1 MHRRHVETLLAD
13 AAAAHEALLGELS
26 PQLAASLPVDATGVT
41 EAIDHLGAAAG
52 LTTAE
57 RRELI
62 RPHGVNPA
70 VLHARV
76 FGRAPL
82 TAGTVLASYVDGARV
97 RAAALQRVA
106 EAIGGA
112 ELGTEIRVL
121 LADHPP
127 PVDPAAAAAE
137 AELRATYAAHE
148 AAAVRLADA
157 LDAAEGHARG

>member
-13 AAAAHEALLGELS
+13 AAVAHEALLGELS
-26 PQLAASLPVDATGVT
+26 PELAASLPVDATGVT

-52 LTTAE
+52 LTAAE
-57 RRELI
+57 RRDLI

-106 EAIGGA
+106 SDDMRARAASIA
-112 ELGTEIRVL
+112 SACDKACATAALVL
-121 LADHPP
+121 AGRMP
-127 PVDPAAAAAE
+127 
-137 AELRATYAAHE
+137 R
-148 AAAVRLADA
+148 R
-157 LDAAEGHARG
+157 R